1 MFIILSGEYPEKL
14 VNIFIQ
20 RSMTLRKRSI
30 EPLAFLFFLLF
41 FLIYVGTTS
50 NLVLCF
56 FFVFCLD
63 LRIFK
68 RQLDHVCNR
77 DFHGTWGTP
86 NTFSSSKKSPYLE
99 SLVQIS
105 FWSQT
110 CFEEKISFKNCD
122 LAHQDQMSSGES
134 DKSFWNIIFVTI
146 ELKTLLLL

>member
-1 MFIILSGEYPEKL
+1 MGRGLFGKQIKEWLLLIGLNIQACVDFAVFIYLLVYTVRVYLGRSHLGGQTLGFSIIMRLKIVPPFIILSGEYPEKL

-77 DFHGTWGTP
+77 DFHGT
-86 NTFSSSKKSPYLE
+86 
-99 SLVQIS
+99 
-105 FWSQT
+105 
-110 CFEEKISFKNCD
+110 
-122 LAHQDQMSSGES
+122 
-134 DKSFWNIIFVTI
+134 
-146 ELKTLLLL
+146 